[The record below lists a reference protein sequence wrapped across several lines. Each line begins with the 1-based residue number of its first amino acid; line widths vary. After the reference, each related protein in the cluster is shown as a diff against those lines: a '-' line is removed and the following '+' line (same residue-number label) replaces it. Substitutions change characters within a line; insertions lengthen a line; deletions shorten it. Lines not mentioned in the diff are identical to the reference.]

1 MSKLMD
7 YYLLYTVLLL
17 LLGSVFLSNARPQ
30 ANRYPS
36 FMRFVTN
43 VTDLASEDYYDYI
56 MPAEERR
63 DVHLPPRSPN
73 PVEFV
78 GDRRVHRRSPSSPEI
93 AEFAGDR
100 RVRRRS
106 RWSSF

>member
-1 MSKLMD
+1 
-7 YYLLYTVLLL
+7 
-17 LLGSVFLSNARPQ
+17 
-30 ANRYPS
+30 
-36 FMRFVTN
+36 MRFVTN

-63 DVHLPPRSPN
+63 DVHSPPRSPN

-93 AEFAGDR
+93 AEFAGDLVGAR
-100 RVRRRS
+100 LNLISVSSRDRHLEKNRS
-106 RWSSF
+106 RLN